1 MINKQK
7 MGLTGNKASGS
18 NSQQKGSG
26 GGQEG
31 GGPQNYD
38 GRANT
43 NAGTPP
49 YIPGAT
55 AFDGPGQIVTSE
67 E

>member
-7 MGLTGNKASGS
+7 MGLTGAKAGAI
-18 NSQQKGSG
+18 NPEIRKTSG
-26 GGQEG
+26 GQFG

-49 YIPGAT
+49 PQDNYFEKPASLV
-55 AFDGPGQIVTSE
+55 VTDE
-67 E
+67 